1 MGTLQDELKL
11 DETLLPLS
19 FGDTFLRAR
28 VLLCRRICL
37 NLSLAFSLTSES
49 LLQLD
54 WDRNF
59 LSKPTNPSPVTSQ
72 PGCDAVLHLGAIAE
86 GIFKD
91 CHVLFMRHPR
101 VPRPGRTP
109 GAPSTDSGDRVPWN
123 SSLPGMAAQ
132 QGSTRQAHAARA
144 VRKSLVIC
152 GLLRDKEEPEEAA
165 RLEAL
170 FGLSDIAALCSC
182 VADTVLSCMDKVE
195 QDDPA
200 SSASTKDADK
210 DLSKSFRAKRSD
222 PSAMPLP
229 PRSVAKGLEF
239 AALSLGELLV
249 GQDVQW
255 VHGCAK
261 FVSLSLSFSLS
272 LIRLWAQ

>member
-1 MGTLQDELKL
+1 MGSLQDELKL

-19 FGDTFLRAR
+19 FGDILLRAR

-59 LSKPTNPSPVTSQ
+59 LSKPTNPSPVNSQ

-91 CHVLFMRHPR
+91 CHVLFMRHPSL
-101 VPRPGRTP
+101 PGTGRTQ
-109 GAPSTDSGDRVPWN
+109 GAPSVSSGNSVPWN
-123 SSLPGMAAQ
+123 SSLPGIAAQ
-132 QGSTRQAHAARA
+132 QGSTRQDHAARA
-144 VRKSLVIC
+144 VRKSLVLC
-152 GLLRDKEEPEEAA
+152 GLLRDREEPDEAA

-182 VADTVLSCMDKVE
+182 VADTVLGCMDKVE

-200 SSASTKDADK
+200 SSSSNKDASADK
-210 DLSKSFRAKRSD
+210 DNSKSFRVRRSGPGD

-239 AALSLGELLV
+239 AALSLG
-249 GQDVQW
+249 
-255 VHGCAK
+255 
-261 FVSLSLSFSLS
+261 
-272 LIRLWAQ
+272 